1 MKQKDLTDLKNKS
14 QAELATIVAKTRADI
29 VKAEMD
35 LEMHH
40 AKNTNIVKN
49 LRRNLAQMLSI
60 RKDLK

>member
-29 VKAEMD
+29 VKAKMD
-35 LEMHH
+35 LEMHR
-40 AKNTNIVKN
+40 AKNTNLVKN
-49 LRRNLAQMLSI
+49 LRKNLAQMLGI